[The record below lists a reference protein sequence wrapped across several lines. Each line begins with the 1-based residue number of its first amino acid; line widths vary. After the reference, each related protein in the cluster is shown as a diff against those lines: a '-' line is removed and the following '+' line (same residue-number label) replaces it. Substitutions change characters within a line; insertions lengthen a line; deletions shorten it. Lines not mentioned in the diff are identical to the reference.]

1 MDGAV
6 VERISGEVNWRKFN
20 YDISAGSHTLS
31 WTYSKD
37 GAADSGRDAGWLDQ
51 VVIASLSNYTPNA
64 VSRGDMIFDVE
75 WVNVSDRND
84 VLRMDVLFPEES
96 IENPPRVSF
105 EPVQGCILT
114 IYDDVNN
121 ETSRFVTPVLNFSST
136 EPLNYNE
143 DLVGQSGFT
152 DFNLIDVGDYSGFN
166 FFMMREES
174 TGKEFTLKSM
184 ILRNQKEDN
193 APLQVIKSRDGLISL
208 VLRVPSNAQRARIMK
223 SNDLLIWEPSLLITD
238 ENQEWTPK
246 PTEGWPERQSFSL
259 SDDLL
264 EEERFFFRLEFQ
276 E

>member
-1 MDGAV
+1 MTSSIFIEYPESNLLYSLATL
-6 VERISGEVNWRKFN
+6 SGVPALPSLLGLSPESEIILFTNSIKCLSSNLLHKFN
-20 YDISAGSHTLS
+20 YDISAGPHTLS

-64 VSRGDMIFDVE
+64 VSSGDMIFDVE

-96 IENPPRVSF
+96 IENPPQVSF
-105 EPVQGCILT
+105 EPVEGCILT

-152 DFNLIDVGDYSGFN
+152 DFNL
-166 FFMMREES
+166 
-174 TGKEFTLKSM
+174 
-184 ILRNQKEDN
+184 
-193 APLQVIKSRDGLISL
+193 
-208 VLRVPSNAQRARIMK
+208 RVF
-223 SNDLLIWEPSLLITD
+223 IT
-238 ENQEWTPK
+238 
-246 PTEGWPERQSFSL
+246 S
-259 SDDLL
+259 
-264 EEERFFFRLEFQ
+264 
-276 E
+276 